1 MATGSL
7 WDFSLA
13 RLVFI
18 NCIIN
23 YLQALI
29 AAICAVGMVL
39 ATPSAFYA
47 GVAVESEGEQ
57 VLR

>member
-1 MATGSL
+1 MVTGSL
-7 WDFSLA
+7 WDFSFT
-13 RLVFI
+13 RLMLMNF
-18 NCIIN
+18 N

-47 GVAVESEGEQ
+47 GVAVETEGEQ

>member
-7 WDFSLA
+7 WDFSLT
-13 RLVFI
+13 RLMLI
-18 NCIIN
+18 NYD

>member
-1 MATGSL
+1 M
-7 WDFSLA
+7 WDFS
-13 RLVFI
+13 FH
-18 NCIIN
+18 